1 MLKKCFKKFTILKKF
16 TMYSIKNVEKKV
28 YYIKKKSL
36 LFTV

>member
-16 TMYSIKNVEKKV
+16 TMYSIKNVEKKFT
-28 YYIKKKSL
+28 ILKKSL